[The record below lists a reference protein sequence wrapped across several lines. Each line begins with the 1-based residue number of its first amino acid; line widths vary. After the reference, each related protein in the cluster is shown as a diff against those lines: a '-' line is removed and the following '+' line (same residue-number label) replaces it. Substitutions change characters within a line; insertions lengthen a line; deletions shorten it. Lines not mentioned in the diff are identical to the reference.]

1 MTALYHH
8 GIKGQ
13 KHGVRNGPPYPLS
26 EKLSKHIKTLK
37 STARKTAKAIVGAD
51 IKPVNT
57 LTRSNPKL
65 RSLYLDMQHAG
76 IKFKNGKYMYNS
88 NKDPEARRIQRN
100 MISKAKRYVE
110 EYVRMYNK
118 APLSYKQSLN
128 AQKGAVAGAVV
139 GAMLPLVGGWM
150 TIPAG
155 YIIGANKR

>member
-1 MTALYHH
+1 MSELYHH

-26 EKLSKHIKTLK
+26 KKLSSHIRDLK

-51 IKPVNT
+51 VKPLNT

-65 RSLYLDMQHAG
+65 RTLYLDMQHAG
-76 IKFKNGKYMYNS
+76 IKFKNGKYMYGS
-88 NKDPEARRIQRN
+88 KDPEARRIQRN
-100 MISKAKRYVE
+100 MIAKSKRYVE
-110 EYVRMYNK
+110 QYVREYNK